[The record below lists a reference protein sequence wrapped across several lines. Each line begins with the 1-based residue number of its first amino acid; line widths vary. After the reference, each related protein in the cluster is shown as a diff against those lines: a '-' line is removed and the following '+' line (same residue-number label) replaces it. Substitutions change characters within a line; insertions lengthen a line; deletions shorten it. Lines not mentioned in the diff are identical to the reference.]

1 MDFTAFDSRTV
12 ADEGRPLHLRHP
24 ATGELLWDDGGP
36 ADPENPDEG
45 RSRPCIVYVLGT
57 EGRIAQEAFREA
69 AKLPKLGEDATQEDY
84 HERLCVTAR
93 KLIVGFENVDRGDR
107 PATAADTDWFLGL
120 NISNPLR
127 GKGRSFAEQVLAFAG
142 DRGPIWESP
151 RPACPGRAP
160 DRLAKCPAGRLGK
173 DARPRPDRLRGGT
186 APLR

>member
-142 DRGPIWESP
+142 DRGAYLGKPEASLSGP
-151 RPACPGRAP
+151 RTRSAGKTPGRTAGKG
-160 DRLAKCPAGRLGK
+160 RAAK
-173 DARPRPDRLRGGT
+173 T
-186 APLR
+186 